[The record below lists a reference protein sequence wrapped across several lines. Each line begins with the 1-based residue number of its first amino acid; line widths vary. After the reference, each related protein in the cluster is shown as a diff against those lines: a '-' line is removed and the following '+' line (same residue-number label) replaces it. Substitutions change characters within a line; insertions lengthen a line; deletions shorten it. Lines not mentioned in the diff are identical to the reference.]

1 MKTFLGAAL
10 ALTLTATVASAEA
23 ADIATIKCSDLATM
37 PPESISMLL
46 TWIDGYMG
54 GQAADTS
61 FDVERL
67 GANIDAAAQL
77 CTESPDATLMDVLN
91 TAENG

>member
-1 MKTFLGAAL
+1 MKKIIGAAL
-10 ALTLTATVASAEA
+10 ALSLSTTIASAEA
-23 ADIATIKCSDLATM
+23 ADIATIKCSDLASM

-54 GQAADTS
+54 GQASDTS
-61 FDVERL
+61 FDIERL
-67 GANIDAAAQL
+67 GANIDAASQL
-77 CTESPDATLMDVLN
+77 CTEQPDATLMDVLN

>member
-1 MKTFLGAAL
+1 MKKLIAAAL
-10 ALTLTATVASAEA
+10 VGTFSAGMATAEA

-54 GQAADTS
+54 GAASDTS

-67 GANIDAAAQL
+67 QANIDGAAAA
-77 CTESPDATLMDVLN
+77 CTATPDATLMDVLN
-91 TAENG
+91 AAENG